1 MSEKVVVYSA
11 KGCKECE
18 MVKDFLTHE
27 GIEFEVR
34 DILANQVYQQEVE
47 SFGFMGIPVTA
58 YANKAVK
65 GFNIGELNEIIELV
79 K

>member
-18 MVKDFLTHE
+18 MVKDYLTQE
-27 GIEFEVR
+27 GIDFEVR

-47 SFGFMGIPVTA
+47 NFGFMGIPVTA
-58 YANKAVK
+58 FANQAVK
-65 GFNIGELNEIIELV
+65 GFNPGELNKIIALV